1 MVVVDLGAAPGGW
14 SQLAIDLVGERGRV
28 VASDILAMKPIAG
41 VEFIDG
47 DFTERAVLERILRLL
62 GDRGADLVISDM
74 APNISGIRAADQMRA
89 MHLAELALELASQTL
104 TEGRSLLVK
113 VFQG

>member
-1 MVVVDLGAAPGGW
+1 MVVVDLGAGPGGW

-62 GDRGADLVISDM
+62 GG
-74 APNISGIRAADQMRA
+74 P
-89 MHLAELALELASQTL
+89 
-104 TEGRSLLVK
+104 GR
-113 VFQG
+113 